1 MRIAECA
8 TVLASALARATCS
21 APEGTPLWRTGQAVL
36 RMASAYESDG
46 KTFLSGD
53 DPVNALAAF
62 LYGLG
67 WLHCGIASG
76 LLVCSE
82 KNPQCP
88 FAAPVENVPTSHFLK
103 LDEKTKRYARLLKT
117 ALASVT
123 PAPAPGTHAYNF
135 ADQVLFIAGVYL
147 QNGEREVSAGRT
159 ETALSCFSYGHGW
172 LDAGAE
178 SGFFAIHA
186 NRGIFTVD

>member
-1 MRIAECA
+1 MRIAEYG
-8 TVLASALARATCS
+8 TVLASTLARTTCS
-21 APEGTPLWRTGQAVL
+21 APEGTLLGRTGQAVI

-76 LLVCSE
+76 LLVCSGG
-82 KNPQCP
+82 NPVCP
-88 FAAPVENVPTSHFLK
+88 FATPPENVPASHYLK
-103 LDEKTKRYARLLKT
+103 LDEKTGRYARLLET
-117 ALASVT
+117 AIASVT
-123 PAPAPGTHAYNF
+123 PAPAPGTPSHDVAG
-135 ADQVLFIAGVYL
+135 QVLFIAGIYL
-147 QNGEREVSAGRT
+147 QNGRREALEGRT
-159 ETALSCFSYGHGW
+159 EAALSCFSYGHGW
-172 LDAGAE
+172 LDAGVE
-178 SGFFAIHA
+178 SGLFTIHA

>member
-1 MRIAECA
+1 MRITESA
-8 TVLASALARATCS
+8 TVLASALARTTCS
-21 APEGTPLWRTGQAVL
+21 APEGTPLWRTGQAVI

-76 LLVCSE
+76 LLGCSE
-82 KNPQCP
+82 INPPCP
-88 FAAPVENVPTSHFLK
+88 FATPMENVPASYYLK
-103 LDEKTKRYARLLKT
+103 LDEKTGRYARLLET
-117 ALASVT
+117 AIASVT
-123 PAPAPGTHAYNF
+123 PAPAPGTPTHDF
-135 ADQVLFIAGVYL
+135 SGKVLFIAGTYL
-147 QNGEREVSAGRT
+147 QKGRREAFDGRT

-172 LDAGAE
+172 LDAGVE
-178 SGFFAIHA
+178 SGLFVIHA
-186 NRGIFTVD
+186 NRDIFTVD